1 MRLYPTPPVPRRRT
15 LLLDALALVLLLLF
29 AWLGFKVH
37 DAVLELNSLSRGVAE
52 AGTSVQGT
60 LRSAGEAV
68 GGLPLVGN
76 QIGDALS
83 KAGRETGGSVV
94 ATGRE
99 AESRVNGLADL
110 LGMLTWLVPSI
121 LLLTRFLPDRLRQ
134 IGRLTSGARV
144 LQAAPMT
151 PEGRELVARRA
162 AFGLPYA
169 ELARHTSDP
178 FGDLAAGRHDALVAA
193 EFESAGLSPPP
204 PQPAAG
210 R

>member
-1 MRLYPTPPVPRRRT
+1 MRLYPTPPGPRRRT
-15 LLLDALALVLLLLF
+15 LLLDGLALVLLLLF

-37 DAVLELNSLSRGVAE
+37 DAVLELNSLSRGVTE

-60 LRSAGEAV
+60 LRGAGEAV
-68 GGLPLVGN
+68 GGIPIVGG
-76 QIGDALS
+76 QLRDALTE
-83 KAGRETGGSVV
+83 AARDTGGTVT

-99 AESRVNGLADL
+99 AESRVDGLADL
-110 LGMLTWLVPSI
+110 LGLLTWLIPSI
-121 LLLTRFLPDRLRQ
+121 LLLTRYGPDRLRQ
-134 IGRLTSGARV
+134 IARLTSGARV

-151 PEGRELVARRA
+151 PERRELVARRA

-169 ELARHTSDP
+169 ELARHTRDP

-204 PQPAAG
+204 PLPASG